1 MDQKEERNIPKRET
15 HDCPFVFF
23 SCMLYANQFRPL
35 YIAVEEFFYL
45 LMQMQQCDPRSF
57 RKTCLSLLFFNF

>member
-15 HDCPFVFF
+15 RDCPFVFF

-45 LMQMQQCDPRSF
+45 LMQM
-57 RKTCLSLLFFNF
+57 